1 MNITKEDIVAA
12 IGKMNI
18 LEIVELTKLMEEKFH
33 ITASVGTQTTQSQ
46 VKVTPEENE
55 TEKFFD
61 VVLSEFGENKIA
73 VIKAIRT
80 ATNLG
85 LKEAKQLVDSVPSV
99 VKKQLPENLA
109 KEMKDLL
116 EKSGASVKLA

>member
-33 ITASVGTQTTQSQ
+33 ITASVSTQTTQSQ

>member
-33 ITASVGTQTTQSQ
+33 ITASVGTQTTQAQ
-46 VKVTPEENE
+46 AKVTPEENE

-85 LKEAKQLVDSVPSV
+85 LKEAKELVDSVPSV